1 MHVHAKSLQ
10 SCPILRDPMVCSLPG
25 SSVHGILQVRKPE
38 WVAMP
43 SSRGSSPP
51 RDWTQVSCRQIL
63 YHLSHQ
69 GSSRILEWVAYSFS
83 RGSFWPRN
91 WTKFSCIASRF
102 FTSWATREVQW
113 LGLRVFTAEGLGSIN
128 DGNCNDCKPAVWQK
142 KKTKTKNRWRKFT
155 LGCFYYRFP

>member
-43 SSRGSSPP
+43 SSRRSSPP

-69 GSSRILEWVAYSFS
+69 GSSRILEWVAYPFS

-113 LGLRVFTAEGLGSIN
+113 LGLCIFTAEGLGSIN
-128 DGNCNDCKPAVWQK
+128 DWGIAMTASQQGGK
-142 KKTKTKNRWRKFT
+142 KNRWRKFT
-155 LGCFYYRFP
+155 LGCSYYRFL

>member
-1 MHVHAKSLQ
+1 MCIYLCARMLSHF
-10 SCPILRDPMVCSLPG
+10 SCVWLCDPMNCSLPG
-25 SSVHGILQVRKPE
+25 SSVHGILQARILE
-38 WVAMP
+38 RNAMP

-113 LGLRVFTAEGLGSIN
+113 LGLRVFTAEGLGSSPGLGRSPGE
-128 DGNCNDCKPAVWQK
+128 GNGIPLQ
-142 KKTKTKNRWRKFT
+142 
-155 LGCFYYRFP
+155 YYCLENPMDRGAW